1 MNRAQDI
8 ILHNRRNRK
17 GCAREDEMQV
27 ETINSLR
34 VHHAVTGDPDGVP
47 LVFANSLGTDFR
59 VWDRV
64 LPLLPAGLRIL
75 RYDMRGHGLSDAP
88 AGDYFMG
95 DLVADA
101 AGLMEATGFRGAVFV
116 GLSIGGVVAQGLAA
130 ERPDLVR
137 AAVLSNTAA
146 KIGTEASWRDRIAA
160 VRAGG
165 IAAIADGVL
174 EKWFTKAFHAGRAD
188 ELALWRHM
196 LTRTPLDG
204 YVGCCAALAGTDLR
218 DSTAGLTQRVLAIAG
233 DADGSTPPDLVRE
246 TAESIAGARFEI
258 IRGAGHIPCVEQ
270 PEATARLIA
279 GFLKEQG
286 LA

>member
-1 MNRAQDI
+1 MPGAIGNDAARAGEE
-8 ILHNRRNRK
+8 H
-17 GCAREDEMQV
+17 MQV
-27 ETINSLR
+27 RTINALR
-34 VHHAVTGDPDGVP
+34 THLAVTGDPDGVP

-59 VWDRV
+59 IWDRV
-64 LPLLPAGLRIL
+64 LALLPPGLRVL

-88 AGDYFMG
+88 TGDYFMG

-101 AGLMEATGFRGAVFV
+101 AGLMEAEGFRDTVFV

-146 KIGTEASWRDRIAA
+146 KIGTETMWRDRMAT

-165 IAAIADGVL
+165 IEAIADGVM
-174 EKWFTKAFHAGRAD
+174 EKWFTRAFHAERAD

-196 LTRTPLDG
+196 LTRTPVDG
-204 YVGCCAALAGTDLR
+204 YLGCCAAIADTDLR
-218 DSTAGLTQRVLAIAG
+218 ESTAGLTQPVLAIVG

-246 TAESIAGARFEI
+246 TAASIRNARFEI

-279 GFLKEQG
+279 GFLGELG
-286 LA
+286 GV